1 MTIPTIEN
9 TSRAQTVRRTLTP
22 HSHYGNREYRRSPVL
37 TRSELRQLVL
47 DQLG

>member
-9 TSRAQTVRRTLTP
+9 TSLAQTVRRTLTP
-22 HSHYGNREYRRSPVL
+22 HYGNREYRRSPVL
-37 TRSELRQLVL
+37 SRSELRQLVL

>member
-1 MTIPTIEN
+1 MTITSIEAP
-9 TSRAQTVRRTLTP
+9 SRPQTARRTLTP
-22 HSHYGNREYRRSPVL
+22 HYGSRDHRRSPVL